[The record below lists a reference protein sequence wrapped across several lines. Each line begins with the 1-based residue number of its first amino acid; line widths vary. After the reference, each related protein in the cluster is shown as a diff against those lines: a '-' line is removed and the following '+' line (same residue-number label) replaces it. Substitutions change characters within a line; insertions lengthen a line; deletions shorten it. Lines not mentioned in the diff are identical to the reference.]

1 MYNRNSGSLT
11 APTTFKGDSAMRF
24 TSRLIASLLA
34 FCLIGLLFTP
44 SVPAFIEREYTIREV
59 VDACTNVVFG
69 EVKSVDKAR
78 LRGVVTVKKDVKGK
92 SDLKEIKMNFATGH
106 YKQGTSP
113 EKIVSLLKPKM
124 PIIVFYREH
133 YGIDSMCFID
143 NTWFQMRAYRSGY
156 GGSWWTFTHIDPM
169 MSRTFDGKTKTFQKI
184 VLDMLAGKMWVDA
197 SKNAVKVLVLTGN
210 STHPT
215 WSQTPV
221 YTNTATYEYKV
232 LRSVKEVGKRAVV
245 HELTKAHALPQLEN
259 ADVLWI
265 GYEEISSYGHY
276 LLSSE
281 SEKKIKAFVKN
292 GGIVVVAGQDSS
304 DEKPCGTGWLQG
316 KLKGIESRP
325 TQNFVVTEKG
335 KSLFSTPNKIESG
348 KIFIDDAW
356 INWNQRDEI
365 FATTEDNK
373 ELVIGARRY
382 GKGLYIITSL
392 RNDSQYT
399 TAMNKKLIE
408 NIMHYVVSKVK

>member
-24 TSRLIASLLA
+24 TSRLIALLLV

-44 SVPAFIEREYTIREV
+44 SAPAFIEREYTVREV
-59 VDACTNVVFG
+59 VNACTNVVFG

-169 MSRTFDGKTKTFQKI
+169 MSRTFDGKTKAFQKI

>member
-1 MYNRNSGSLT
+1 
-11 APTTFKGDSAMRF
+11 MRF
-24 TSRLIASLLA
+24 TSSLIASLLTL
-34 FCLIGLLFTP
+34 CLISLLYTP
-44 SVPAFIEREYTIREV
+44 SAPAFIEREYTIREV

-69 EVKSVDKAR
+69 EVKSVDKGR
-78 LRGVVTVKKDVKGK
+78 LRGVITVKKDVKGK

-106 YKQGTSP
+106 YKRGTSP
-113 EKIVSLLKPKM
+113 EKMVSLLKPKM

-169 MSRTFDGKTKTFQKI
+169 MSRTFDGKTKAFQKI
-184 VLDMLAGKMWVDA
+184 VLDMLDGKMWVNA
-197 SKNAVKVLVLTGN
+197 PKNAVKVLVLTGN

-221 YTNTATYEYKV
+221 YTNTATYEYHA
-232 LRSVKEVGKRAVV
+232 LQSVKEVRKRPIV
-245 HELTKAHALPQLEN
+245 HELTTAHALPQLEN
-259 ADVLWI
+259 ADILWI

-276 LLSSE
+276 LLSSKA
-281 SEKKIKAFVKN
+281 EKKIKAFVKN

-304 DEKPCGTGWLQG
+304 DDRPCGTGWLQG
-316 KLKGIESRP
+316 KLKGIESPP
-325 TQNFVVTEKG
+325 TQKFVVTEKG
-335 KSLFSTPNKIESG
+335 KELFSIPNPIESG

-356 INWNQRDEI
+356 TNWTRRDEI
-365 FATTEDNK
+365 FATTENKK
-373 ELVIGARRY
+373 ELVIGARQY

-399 TAMNKKLIE
+399 TAMNKKLME
-408 NIMHYVVSKVK
+408 NIMHYAVGKVK

>member
-1 MYNRNSGSLT
+1 
-11 APTTFKGDSAMRF
+11 MRF
-24 TSRLIASLLA
+24 TSRLIASLLV

-44 SVPAFIEREYTIREV
+44 SAPAFIEREYTIREV

-133 YGIDSMCFID
+133 YGVDSMCFID

>member
-1 MYNRNSGSLT
+1 
-11 APTTFKGDSAMRF
+11 MRF
-24 TSRLIASLLA
+24 TSSHIALLLTL
-34 FCLIGLLFTP
+34 CLISLLFT
-44 SVPAFIEREYTIREV
+44 SSAPAFIEREYTIREV
-59 VDACTNVVFG
+59 VDACTNIVFG
-69 EVKSVDKAR
+69 EVKSVDKGR

-106 YKQGTSP
+106 YKRGTSP
-113 EKIVSLLKPKM
+113 EKMVNLLKPKM

-156 GGSWWTFTHIDPM
+156 SGSWWTFTHIDPM
-169 MSRTFDGKTKTFQKI
+169 MKRTFDGKTKAFQKI
-184 VLDMLAGKMWVDA
+184 VQDMLSGKMWVDA
-197 SKNAVKVLVLTGN
+197 PKNGVKVLVLTGN

-221 YTNTATYEYKV
+221 YTNTATYEYQA
-232 LRSVKEVGKRAVV
+232 LRSVKEVGKRVMSY
-245 HELTKAHALPQLEN
+245 ELTKAHALPQLDK

-276 LLSSE
+276 LLSGE
-281 SEKKIKAFVKN
+281 AEKKIKAFVKN

-304 DEKPCGTGWLQG
+304 DETPCGTGWLQG
-316 KLKGIESRP
+316 KLKGVESPP

-335 KSLFSTPNKIESG
+335 KSLFSTPNKVESG

-356 INWNQRDEI
+356 TNWNRGDEI
-365 FATTEDNK
+365 FATTEDKK
-373 ELVIGARRY
+373 ELVVGTRQH

-399 TAMNKKLIE
+399 TAMNKKLME
-408 NIMHYVVSKVK
+408 NILHYVVSKVK

>member
-44 SVPAFIEREYTIREV
+44 SAPAFIEREYTIREV

-169 MSRTFDGKTKTFQKI
+169 MSRTFDGKTKAFQKI